1 MVLLRS
7 GGLPVLSTDEGIE
20 TTRQRQL
27 SVCEEVNRTD
37 VVSNACSYVV
47 VGGASF
53 ICFRGVKRRETKIR
67 NSIVVLRRSS
77 SKSSETYKLY

>member
-7 GGLPVLSTDEGIE
+7 GGLPVLSIDEGIE

-47 VGGASF
+47 VG
-53 ICFRGVKRRETKIR
+53 EL
-67 NSIVVLRRSS
+67 VLYVFVALRDARPR
-77 SKSSETYKLY
+77 